1 MMTNRQKIEDL
12 YIDWINNFWTVR
24 RFAQYYDLTEA
35 QAHRVINT
43 GRALNHRRP
52 TLSDHWARLRTLYPA
67 IEKVAK

>member
-1 MMTNRQKIEDL
+1 MTNRQKIEGL

-24 RFAQYYDLTEA
+24 RFAEYYGLTVA
-35 QAHRVINT
+35 QAHRVINA

-67 IEKVAK
+67 IEKTAK